1 MTDSRFDTELE
12 ALRARC
18 DNALV
23 RLLGHG
29 SSEFSPAAGPYLTRW
44 FEAAAYS
51 LTRGGKRV
59 RPALVYA
66 AAQAVEDGI
75 VETAGANAAIDYL
88 AVAVEMI
95 HAYSLVHDDLPA
107 MDDDDM
113 RRGQATCHVAFDE
126 PTAILVGDGLQA
138 RAFELLA
145 EAPGLTAEVK
155 LALLQVLT
163 AAAGAR
169 GMVGG
174 QAIDV
179 AAVDI
184 AIDDAHLETM
194 HALKTGALIRASVAM
209 GAIVAGA
216 DSDQQNALDDFADAI
231 GLAFQVCDD
240 ILDASGNSD
249 ILGKQAGGDAAKHKP
264 TYVSLLGLDEARA
277 KADGLLDDALEAIS
291 GFDDSA
297 WMLRDLA
304 RYVVHR
310 TH

>member
-1 MTDSRFDTELE
+1 MTDSRFDIELE

-18 DNALV
+18 DDALV

-29 SSEFSPAAGPYLTRW
+29 SSEFSPAAGPHLSRL

-66 AAQAVEDGI
+66 AALAVDDTVLATTDGN
-75 VETAGANAAIDYL
+75 VAIDYI
-88 AVAVEMI
+88 AVATEMI

-113 RRGQATCHVAFDE
+113 RRGQATCHIAYDE

-138 RAFELLA
+138 RAYELLA
-145 EAPGLTAEVK
+145 EAPGMTAEAR
-155 LALLQVLT
+155 LALLRVLT

-179 AAVDI
+179 AAVDTS
-184 AIDDAHLETM
+184 IDYAQLETM

-216 DSDQQNALDDFADAI
+216 TPDQQNALDDYADAI

-240 ILDASGNSD
+240 ILDATGDSD
-249 ILGKQAGGDAAKHKP
+249 TLGKQAGADAANHKP

-277 KADGLLDDALEAIS
+277 KANGLLDDALEALS
-291 GFDDSA
+291 AFDDSA
-297 WMLRDLA
+297 WLLRDLA
-304 RYVVHR
+304 HYIVHR
-310 TH
+310 AH